1 MKTTDLLREKKS
13 SQRLVAEIITV
24 IIIGL
29 VLGYLLG
36 VVIP

>member
-13 SQRLVAEIITV
+13 SQRLVSEIITV